1 MIRMGLLTCVPT
13 TMGSLKLEMFS
24 GFIQD
29 YDLYLNALLASLL
42 ISYASAPIGVFLNL
56 KRMTLMGE
64 AISHSLLPGFALA
77 FMMYGM
83 SYGGLILGGL
93 FAGLLV
99 LGLMMGLSRFV
110 TIKED
115 GVLTIVYLTFS
126 AFGILIVLKSGI
138 KIDLSHIL
146 IGNILLIDQAWLL
159 ILFFSSIAIRIIFSR
174 IRKNLLIVLMDP
186 EYALFLKIP
195 IQRVK
200 SIFYF
205 LVLWILVLCFYSVG
219 TLLALGL
226 LMIPALLAKVAVK
239 SIDQQIRWGLG
250 FGTLMS
256 LVGLMASVG
265 LDWPTGPTIILSG
278 GVLFGLVISGKPV
291 LTRFLVFSVALLFI
305 HPLAMAD
312 SVNKDQILIS
322 NSYLKLFINHLVS
335 PANHL
340 AVQTLVP
347 GDQSIHNYQLKPS
360 DMKKIKQAKLF
371 LYIGNGMEAALKDQV
386 IRVNSSLK
394 TINLTEKIKF
404 EPDLNEHF
412 WMNPE
417 SALLILDALKTVLVE
432 QNSDWKENMDAK
444 STQAKFQILN
454 FTTQLRDKFR
464 PYKNQPILFSHNSLY
479 FLDSLLGIQAH
490 FYISSTRPS
499 DVLIVKKLLKDSEI
513 PIIKEY
519 GALDFLFESMVKD
532 QKRSFAGDVYGE
544 TIPSEMCEDK
554 TYLDILKANVDT
566 IFAILAK
573 NKTQAESSHQKPSQ
587 AQ

>member
-1 MIRMGLLTCVPT
+1 M
-13 TMGSLKLEMFS
+13 EMLS
-24 GFIQD
+24 GFFQD
-29 YDLYLNALLASLL
+29 YDLYLNALLASIL

-77 FMMYGM
+77 FMLYGM
-83 SYGGLILGGL
+83 SYAGLILGGF

-146 IGNILLIDQAWLL
+146 IGNILLIDQIWLL
-159 ILFFSSIAIRIIFSR
+159 ILLVSSIAIRLIFSR
-174 IRKNLLIVLMDP
+174 IRKDLLIVLMDP

-226 LMIPALLAKVAVK
+226 LMIPALLAKIAVK
-239 SIDQQIRWGLG
+239 SIDQQIRWGLV
-250 FGTLMS
+250 FGILMS
-256 LVGLMASVG
+256 FLGLMASVG
-265 LDWPTGPTIILSG
+265 LDWPTGPTIILAG
-278 GVLFGLVISGKPV
+278 GVLFGLVISGKPSFA
-291 LTRFLVFSVALLFI
+291 RFLVFALALF
-305 HPLAMAD
+305 LAQPKAFGD
-312 SVNKDQILIS
+312 TALKDQILLS
-322 NSYLKLFINHLVS
+322 NSYLKLFVNHLVIS
-335 PANHL
+335 TN
-340 AVQTLVP
+340 QIDMQSLVP
-347 GDQSIHNYQLKPS
+347 IDQSIHNYQLKPS

-371 LYIGNGMEAALKDQV
+371 LYIGNSMETALKDQV
-386 IRVNSSLK
+386 VHINSNLK
-394 TINLTEKIKF
+394 AINLTEKIKF
-404 EPDLNEHF
+404 ETDQNEHF

-417 SALLILDALKTVLVE
+417 AAIVILETLKAVLVKRNSDLKESLDAK
-432 QNSDWKENMDAK
+432 M
-444 STQAKFQILN
+444 TQAKFQILDY
-454 FTTQLRDKFR
+454 TTQLRDKFR
-464 PYKNQPILFSHNSLY
+464 PYKGQPFLLSHNSLY
-479 FLDSLLGIQAH
+479 FLNSLLGVKAH

-499 DVLIVKKLLKDSEI
+499 DVLEIKKLLKDPKI
-513 PIIKEY
+513 MIIKEY
-519 GALDFLFESMVKD
+519 GAIDFLFESMIKD
-532 QKRSFAGDVYGE
+532 QKRSFSGEVYGE
-544 TIPSEMCEDK
+544 SIPPEMFETK
-554 TYLDILKANVDT
+554 TYLDLLKSNLNT
-566 IFAILAK
+566 IFDVLSK
-573 NKTQAESSHQKPSQ
+573 SKTQAESSHQKPSP

>member
-1 MIRMGLLTCVPT
+1 ML
-13 TMGSLKLEMFS
+13 S

-29 YDLYLNALLASLL
+29 YDLFFNALLASLL

-83 SYGGLILGGL
+83 SYAGLILGGL
-93 FAGLLV
+93 FSGLLV

-146 IGNILLIDQAWLL
+146 IGNILLIDQIWLL
-159 ILFFSSIAIRIIFSR
+159 ILLVSSLAIRFIFSR
-174 IRKNLLIVLMDP
+174 IRNDLLIVLMDP

-239 SIDQQIRWGLG
+239 SIDQQIRWGLV
-250 FGTLMS
+250 FGVLMS
-256 LVGLMASVG
+256 FVGLMASVG
-265 LDWPTGPTIILSG
+265 LDWPTGPTIILAG
-278 GVLFGLVISGKPV
+278 GVLFALVIFGKPA
-291 LTRFLVFSVALLFI
+291 LARFLVFALALL
-305 HPLAMAD
+305 LAQPKAFAE
-312 SVNKDQILIS
+312 SAIKDHILIS
-322 NSYLKLFINHLVS
+322 NSYLKLFVNHLVS
-335 PANHL
+335 SSNQIDL
-340 AVQTLVP
+340 QTLVP
-347 GDQSIHNYQLKPS
+347 RDQSIHNYQLKPS
-360 DMKKIKQAKLF
+360 DIKKIKQAKMF
-371 LYIGNGMEAALKDQV
+371 LYIGNSMETSIMNQV
-386 IRVNSSLK
+386 VHINSNLK

-404 EPDLNEHF
+404 EADQNEHF

-417 SALLILDALKTVLVE
+417 SAITILETLKAVLAECNSEWKESLDAKV
-432 QNSDWKENMDAK
+432 
-444 STQAKFQILN
+444 TQSKFQILDY
-454 FTTQLRDKFR
+454 TTQLRDKFR
-464 PYKNQPILFSHNSLY
+464 PYKNQPFLISHNSLY
-479 FLDSLLGIQAH
+479 FLNSLLGVQAH
-490 FYISSTRPS
+490 FFISSTRPS
-499 DVLIVKKLLKDSEI
+499 DVLMIKKLLKDPKI

-519 GALDFLFESMVKD
+519 GAIDFLFESMVKD
-532 QKRSFAGDVYGE
+532 QKRFFAGEVYGE
-544 TIPSEMCEDK
+544 SIPTEMFETK
-554 TYLDILKANVDT
+554 TYLDLLKLNLNT
-566 IFAILAK
+566 IFEILSK
-573 NKTQAESSHQKPSQ
+573 SKIPVESSPQKPSPVQ
-587 AQ
+587 